1 MKKLSLVLAGLLIS
15 ASGAFAQ
22 NGPHYTPMSKIPG
35 AIVVA
40 QGASSCSGWQS
51 ICESRG
57 PGCDAKFKQCM
68 KSGCWT
74 EGAKY
79 GGGTH
84 CGLAKR

>member
-1 MKKLSLVLAGLLIS
+1 MKHAIIASVVASLVLPMA
-15 ASGAFAQ
+15 AAAAQ
-22 NGPHYTPMSKIPG
+22 DRPPLPSSSLR
-35 AIVVA
+35 VV
-40 QGASSCSGWQS
+40 QGATSCSAWKT

-57 PGCDAKFKQCM
+57 PGCDAKFRQCL

-74 EGAKY
+74 EGAQY